1 MRIAQIAPLVE
12 SCPPKF
18 YGGTERIVSYLTEE
32 LVRQGHDVRL
42 FASGDSRTAAR
53 LEPCCKV
60 ALRLDPSVR
69 DPVPYHVVMLDKVR
83 SLADEFDIL
92 HFHTDVL
99 HYPLIREFAERTVTT
114 LHGRLDLPEL
124 WPLYSAFAGVPLV
137 SISNDQRKPMPPVNW
152 AGTIYHGLPQDLLRF
167 NASPGGG
174 YLAFLGRISPEKRPD
189 RAIEIAA
196 RAGAKLKIAAKIDRV
211 DQAYWSDVIKP
222 MIAAFPNV
230 EFVGEISEREKVD
243 FLGNANALLFP
254 IDWPEPFG
262 LVTIEAMACG
272 TPVIAFGRGSTPE
285 IIDDGVTGFLVS
297 DVADAVAAVRR
308 VRALNRVKVR
318 ETFERRFTIER
329 VAADYMQIYRLS
341 QVRAALRFG
350 QRARQIS
357 LVPAANRVEDR
368 TVRRLGPHTALT
380 PNHLQLVGRLQAA
393 TKDRVSHRNGG
404 SEEN

>member
-1 MRIAQIAPLVE
+1 
-12 SCPPKF
+12 
-18 YGGTERIVSYLTEE
+18 
-32 LVRQGHDVRL
+32 
-42 FASGDSRTAAR
+42 
-53 LEPCCKV
+53 
-60 ALRLDPSVR
+60 
-69 DPVPYHVVMLDKVR
+69 
-83 SLADEFDIL
+83 
-92 HFHTDVL
+92 
-99 HYPLIREFAERTVTT
+99 
-114 LHGRLDLPEL
+114 
-124 WPLYSAFAGVPLV
+124 
-137 SISNDQRKPMPPVNW
+137 
-152 AGTIYHGLPQDLLRF
+152 
-167 NASPGGG
+167 
-174 YLAFLGRISPEKRPD
+174 
-189 RAIEIAA
+189 
-196 RAGAKLKIAAKIDRV
+196 V

-297 DVADAVAAVRR
+297 DVADAVAGVRR
-308 VRALNRVKVR
+308 VSALNRVKVR

-404 SEEN
+404 SEEK